1 MDRPLAVPCRVAL
14 SLHAWPRV
22 SVDGVGVPLGLKYGL
37 ALLAYLSL
45 VRRRASRLH
54 LATLLWPE
62 APEGVAR
69 TRLRRLAYAVNDAC
83 GAEVVA
89 GEPDTLW
96 IDERLVRLECDVLA
110 VQSLAQAWGGP
121 SEPASAMPPSGA
133 MLGPDAHRLLEGFHV
148 ESCDYQDWMT
158 QQRLQHERILEQGLR
173 RWAECSIAAGDFATA
188 IAAAERLIALDPLAE
203 SGYAHLMVALGHRGD
218 AAAIEAAY
226 FRCAGLLRNEYGIP
240 PSSVVETA
248 YAAACA
254 LARQA
259 PDVVAPGE
267 PAETGPG
274 SHSQAISFTHGPDG
288 VRLAYA
294 VSGQGMPVIKAA
306 TWLSHLQY
314 DRDSPV
320 WGHLVRELSR
330 QFTYVRY
337 DERGCGMS
345 DWDVADLSFASWL
358 SDLETVVG
366 ALRLERFALLG
377 ISQGASIAIA
387 YAVRHPERVSHLVLH
402 GGYARGRLVRSDTP
416 QQREEAETM
425 AKLAELGWG
434 KSEPSFR
441 QFFTSQFIPDGTAE
455 QHEWFNELERIST
468 SPANAARFMR
478 EFAMIDVVA
487 LLPQVRCPTLVLH
500 SLDDVRVPAEEGAL
514 IADAIPGARFIP
526 IHSRNHLLLQ
536 HEAGWPHWLEE
547 VRRFLPAPST

>member
-1 MDRPLAVPCRVAL
+1 MDRPFAVPHRVAL
-14 SLHAWPRV
+14 SLHTWPQV
-22 SVDGVGVPLGLKYGL
+22 SVAGAAVSLGLKYGL
-37 ALLAYLSL
+37 ALLAYLAL

-54 LATLLWPE
+54 LATLLWPDAAE
-62 APEGVAR
+62 AVAR
-69 TRLRRLAYAVNDAC
+69 TRLRRLVYAVNEAC
-83 GAEVVA
+83 GVEVLA
-89 GEPDTLW
+89 GAPDTLW
-96 IDERLVRLECDVLA
+96 IDEARVRLDCDVLG
-110 VQSLAQAWGGP
+110 VQALAQRWMG
-121 SEPASAMPPSGA
+121 SSPATATEAPPEALFGH
-133 MLGPDAHRLLEGFHV
+133 DAHRLLEGFWLD
-148 ESCDYQDWMT
+148 SCGYQDWIA
-158 QQRLQHERILEQGLR
+158 QQRMHHERLLAQGLQR
-173 RWAECSIAAGDFATA
+173 CAERCIAAGDIATA
-188 IAAAERLIALDPLAE
+188 QAAAERLIALDPLAE
-203 SGYAHLMVALGHRGD
+203 SGYAQLMVALGHRGD
-218 AAAIEAAY
+218 ASAIEAAY
-226 FRCAGLLRNEYGIP
+226 FRCAGLLRNEYGTT
-240 PSSVVETA
+240 PSGMVETA
-248 YAAACA
+248 YASACA
-254 LARQA
+254 MARQA
-259 PDVVAPGE
+259 PVVELPVAAADS
-267 PAETGPG
+267 AETGDD
-274 SHSQAISFTHGPDG
+274 HAIAFARAPDG

-294 VSGQGMPVIKAA
+294 VSGHGMPVIKAA
-306 TWLSHLQY
+306 TWLSHLEH

-337 DERGCGMS
+337 DERGCGLS

-358 SDLETVVG
+358 SDLETVAD
-366 ALRLERFALLG
+366 ALALPRFALLG

-387 YAVRHPERVSHLVLH
+387 YAVRHPRRVSRLVLH

-416 QQREEAETM
+416 QQREEAEMM

-478 EFAMIDVVA
+478 EFAQIDVLA

-500 SLDDVRVPAEEGAL
+500 SLDDVRVPAQESQL
-514 IADAIPGARFIP
+514 IADAIPGARFVP

-547 VRRFLPAPST
+547 VRGFLSDAE